1 MLYIIYYIISQND
14 GVPSGVFYSW
24 ARWAVCVCLGIPQL
38 MSQSLC
44 SSSCVTMF
52 RAQRRRHHPIPIRQL
67 KESMKTYII
76 AKIKHEEIQH
86 DKAQAAPS
94 QDNASGSIISKEVRV
109 SDNIRALRRAIMNVE
124 RAMELDDQ
132 MEEFEQYAET
142 IGNDHSF
149 AHAKYDGNP

>member
-1 MLYIIYYIISQND
+1 MVRQQKM
-14 GVPSGVFYSW
+14 
-24 ARWAVCVCLGIPQL
+24 R
-38 MSQSLC
+38 
-44 SSSCVTMF
+44 
-52 RAQRRRHHPIPIRQL
+52 RRRRHHPIPIRQL
-67 KESMKTYII
+67 KESMKTYLI
-76 AKIKHEEIQH
+76 AKIKHEELQH

-109 SDNIRALRRAIMNVE
+109 SDNNRALRRAIMNVE

-149 AHAKYDGNP
+149 SHANYDGNPFLKTPIS

>member
-1 MLYIIYYIISQND
+1 
-14 GVPSGVFYSW
+14 
-24 ARWAVCVCLGIPQL
+24 

-44 SSSCVTMF
+44 SSSCATMF
-52 RAQRRRHHPIPIRQL
+52 RALPFIVNKEMVRQQKMRRRRRHHPIPIRQL

-76 AKIKHEEIQH
+76 AKIKQEELQH

-149 AHAKYDGNP
+149 AHAKYDGNPKKTPIS

>member
-1 MLYIIYYIISQND
+1 
-14 GVPSGVFYSW
+14 
-24 ARWAVCVCLGIPQL
+24 

-44 SSSCVTMF
+44 SSSFATMF
-52 RAQRRRHHPIPIRQL
+52 RALPFIVNKEMVRQQKLRRRRRHHSIPIRQL

-76 AKIKHEEIQH
+76 DKIKHEELQH

-132 MEEFEQYAET
+132 MET
-142 IGNDHSF
+142 L
-149 AHAKYDGNP
+149 KNPEELMKVLVKNGSVGKPWGEGV